1 MCVEDIPKILT
12 VKDANQWSYIYQH
25 CFITEKSLTYLSS
38 SNLSKAA
45 WGTLEKNGS
54 QLMIRSYEI
63 GVLLLPKDFDA
74 DYFVINGCHTLSDST
89 SHASIPVTVPF
100 DLPVTPYCKDG
111 KNFD

>member
-1 MCVEDIPKILT
+1 M
-12 VKDANQWSYIYQH
+12 
-25 CFITEKSLTYLSS
+25 FSS

-63 GVLLLPKDFDA
+63 GVLFLPKDFDA
-74 DYFVINGCHTLSDST
+74 DYFVINGCHAQSDSK
-89 SHASIPVTVPF
+89 SHASKPVTVPF

-111 KNFD
+111 KILHSLSVRPCKGGEERDRVFAVSLQLVLRELG